1 MVEQDSDFGFQHRPT
16 LTFRLEGQLDQSRID
31 ELDRT
36 LTPASGVPGMEL
48 IVDISRVTLMDS
60 TVTDWLLRTQ
70 DKLGHRH
77 GRLRFVPADGE
88 LVSHLTR

>member
-16 LTFRLEGQLDQSRID
+16 LTIRFEGQLDQSRID
-31 ELDRT
+31 ELERT
-36 LTPASGVPGMEL
+36 LTPASRVPGMEL

-60 TVTDWLLRTQ
+60 SVTDWLLQAQ

-77 GRLRFVPADGE
+77 GSLRFVPADGE
-88 LVSHLTR
+88 LASHLTR